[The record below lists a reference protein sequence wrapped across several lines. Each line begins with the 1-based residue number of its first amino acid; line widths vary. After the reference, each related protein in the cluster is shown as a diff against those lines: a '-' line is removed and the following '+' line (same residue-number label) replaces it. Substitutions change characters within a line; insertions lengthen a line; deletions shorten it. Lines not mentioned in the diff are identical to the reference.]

1 MSSSLYDHVLQQLR
15 SCSDFLNSLR
25 CCPDEFKAT
34 STLSLVNSI
43 VASVV
48 SLKSLQMAEASALN
62 KAVSESGLSDA
73 HKCMLTTAVAQR
85 LIDGS
90 TLGTAKK
97 TTQTFLHPVAFFTA
111 SDWGV
116 FDEASTTM
124 LQKVSRVVERLQLLN
139 VTNPSEETVRHLV
152 AMLAATVQHPC
163 DDSTGLHTIVLDVKA
178 AILPLRN
185 RSAVQQLVM
194 YPASPDLLP
203 QCMMTAAY
211 STDDPPIFKQLDG
224 MSAILPRIPMRSS
237 NRTIAP
243 HRNQPSSGSSSSSL
257 QPMHWMQ
264 QMMQQMMDGAAHMP
278 PPLGRLQGLRT
289 PVGRTRH
296 CGP

>member
-1 MSSSLYDHVLQQLR
+1 MSSSVYDHVLQQLR

-85 LIDGS
+85 LIDLS
-90 TLGTAKK
+90 SPGTSKK
-97 TTQTFLHPVAFFTA
+97 VTQTFVHPVAFFTA
-111 SDWGV
+111 SDWAV
-116 FDEASTTM
+116 LAEAYTTM
-124 LQKVSRVVERLQLLN
+124 LQKVNRVVERLQLLN
-139 VTNPSEETVRHLV
+139 VTNPYEETVRHLV
-152 AMLAATVQHPC
+152 AMLATTVQHPC
-163 DDSTGLHTIVLDVKA
+163 DSTGLHTIVLDVKA

-224 MSAILPRIPMRSS
+224 MLAILPRILMRST

-243 HRNQPSSGSSSSSL
+243 HRNQHSSGSSSSSL

-278 PPLGRLQGLRT
+278 PPLGRL
-289 PVGRTRH
+289 
-296 CGP
+296 

>member
-1 MSSSLYDHVLQQLR
+1 MSSSLYDHVLRQLR

-25 CCPDEFKAT
+25 LCPDEFKAT

-43 VASVV
+43 VASVM
-48 SLKSLQMAEASALN
+48 SLKSPQMAEAAALN
-62 KAVSESGLSDA
+62 KVVSESGLSDA
-73 HKCMLTTAVAQR
+73 HQCTLTTAVAQR
-85 LIDGS
+85 LIALS
-90 TLGTAKK
+90 SSPGTPKK
-97 TTQTFLHPVAFFTA
+97 ITQTFVHPLAFFTA

-116 FDEASTTM
+116 LAEASTTM

-163 DDSTGLHTIVLDVKA
+163 GDSTGLHSIVLDVKA

-194 YPASPDLLP
+194 YPASPDLLT

-211 STDDPPIFKQLDG
+211 STDDPPVFKQLDG
-224 MSAILPRIPMRSS
+224 MSAILPRIPTRSS
-237 NRTIAP
+237 NKTIAP
-243 HRNQPSSGSSSSSL
+243 HRNHQSSGSSSSSL

-264 QMMQQMMDGAAHMP
+264 HMMQ
-278 PPLGRLQGLRT
+278 
-289 PVGRTRH
+289 
-296 CGP
+296 